1 MKAVIPNELIDYIY
15 IFYDPY
21 KIEYNKSMVY
31 IKSKYMYSFVMKQ
44 LRQFCIY
51 NFNKE
56 LIYFAKDSILE
67 TYF

>member
-31 IKSKYMYSFVMKQ
+31 IKSKYMYSFVMK
-44 LRQFCIY
+44 LR
-51 NFNKE
+51 
-56 LIYFAKDSILE
+56 AKFLKWVLN
-67 TYF
+67 